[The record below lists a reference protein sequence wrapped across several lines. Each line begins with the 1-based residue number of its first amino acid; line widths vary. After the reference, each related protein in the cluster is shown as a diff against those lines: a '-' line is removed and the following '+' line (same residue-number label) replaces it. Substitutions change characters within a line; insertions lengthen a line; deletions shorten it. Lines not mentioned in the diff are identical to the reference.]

1 MGSQKVI
8 VAGTGVSGI
17 AAAKLLLAL
26 GGKVLLYDGNDKLS
40 AKEIRAKFTKDA
52 PVSVLLGELRRS
64 DLADVE
70 LCIISPGIPLESKIV
85 SMMDELKIP
94 VWGEIQ
100 LAYHCAKGRVA
111 AITGTNGKTTTTALT
126 GQIVKDYLGQAFV
139 VGNIGI
145 PYTQIAL
152 ETEDDSV
159 TVAEISSFQLETIMN
174 FHPQVG
180 AILNITPDHLD
191 RHRTMERY
199 IEVKKCITVNQEP
212 DDVLVLNYEDP
223 VLREFGLKREKAK
236 RPDGQEPEKEEAEKA
251 DLPNGQEPKKEEA
264 EKTGLGNEDAKKAD
278 PEMTEEEKTEAR
290 EQIRTFKERYRLF
303 QFGNYYRITS
313 PLENRDFTAW
323 EYADKEGKEAY
334 LGVVYTDL
342 HGNPAAQSV
351 KFRGLRPEG
360 MYSMW
365 KNISENALR
374 VFWRRHWRILRLYV
388 LMTALQ
394 IAAALS
400 LIHMHL
406 RMQGCVLR
414 TGQMQG
420 MVLQ

>member
-145 PYTQIAL
+145 PYT
-152 ETEDDSV
+152 
-159 TVAEISSFQLETIMN
+159 
-174 FHPQVG
+174 
-180 AILNITPDHLD
+180 
-191 RHRTMERY
+191 
-199 IEVKKCITVNQEP
+199 
-212 DDVLVLNYEDP
+212 
-223 VLREFGLKREKAK
+223 
-236 RPDGQEPEKEEAEKA
+236 
-251 DLPNGQEPKKEEA
+251 
-264 EKTGLGNEDAKKAD
+264 
-278 PEMTEEEKTEAR
+278 
-290 EQIRTFKERYRLF
+290 
-303 QFGNYYRITS
+303 
-313 PLENRDFTAW
+313 
-323 EYADKEGKEAY
+323 
-334 LGVVYTDL
+334 
-342 HGNPAAQSV
+342 
-351 KFRGLRPEG
+351 
-360 MYSMW
+360 
-365 KNISENALR
+365 
-374 VFWRRHWRILRLYV
+374 
-388 LMTALQ
+388 
-394 IAAALS
+394 LS
-400 LIHMHL
+400 LIHI
-406 RMQGCVLR
+406 
-414 TGQMQG
+414 
-420 MVLQ
+420 

>member
-152 ETEDDSV
+152 ETEDGGRD
-159 TVAEISSFQLETIMN
+159 FQLSIRNHYEFSSPGRRYLKYYSGPSRPSQN
-174 FHPQVG
+174 DG
-180 AILNITPDHLD
+180 A
-191 RHRTMERY
+191 
-199 IEVKKCITVNQEP
+199 
-212 DDVLVLNYEDP
+212 
-223 VLREFGLKREKAK
+223 
-236 RPDGQEPEKEEAEKA
+236 
-251 DLPNGQEPKKEEA
+251 
-264 EKTGLGNEDAKKAD
+264 
-278 PEMTEEEKTEAR
+278 
-290 EQIRTFKERYRLF
+290 
-303 QFGNYYRITS
+303 
-313 PLENRDFTAW
+313 
-323 EYADKEGKEAY
+323 
-334 LGVVYTDL
+334 
-342 HGNPAAQSV
+342 
-351 KFRGLRPEG
+351 
-360 MYSMW
+360 
-365 KNISENALR
+365 
-374 VFWRRHWRILRLYV
+374 LY
-388 LMTALQ
+388 
-394 IAAALS
+394 
-400 LIHMHL
+400 
-406 RMQGCVLR
+406 
-414 TGQMQG
+414 
-420 MVLQ
+420 